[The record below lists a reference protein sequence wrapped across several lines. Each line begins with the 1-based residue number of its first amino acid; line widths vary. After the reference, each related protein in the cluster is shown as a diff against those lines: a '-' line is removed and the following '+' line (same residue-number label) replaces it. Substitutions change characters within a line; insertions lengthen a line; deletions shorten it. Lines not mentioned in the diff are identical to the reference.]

1 MTNEEKELL
10 DIIKEDTMPALGCTE
25 PIAVCYLGAFL
36 KKYIKDDIA
45 KANEI
50 DVVVSKNIYKNGKSV
65 TIPNTG
71 TCGLDL
77 AAVLGLSGGNKDDGL
92 LVLTKFT
99 DEMIARAKELRE
111 TLNIK
116 LSYDEDTPD
125 IYVKMSV
132 KFDDMTVEGLLQ
144 KGHTN
149 VEYIKVD
156 DEVLYENKLDEAK
169 DDVKEFMSKLTLKKI
184 KELVLSTPMEEL
196 GFIEEGVEMN
206 MHAANEGLKLK
217 NSKLLGQSLEEI
229 QNKKIL
235 CNDAY
240 TRTRIL
246 TAAAADMRMSG
257 GNCMVMTSGGS
268 GNQGINVIIPI
279 YLIYEEFNLK
289 KEDMIRAIYFGH
301 AINRFVKTFS
311 GKLSG
316 MCGCAIAAGLGAA
329 AGITMMMGGTD
340 EQIEGACSNMFANL
354 TGLICDGAKNTCS
367 LKLSTCAG
375 EAVLSA
381 FLALNGCTPKENV
394 GVVSG
399 TIEDTIKN
407 VGLLCRSAFNR
418 VDDVMLEIIK

>member
-10 DIIKEDTMPALGCTE
+10 EIIKEDTMPALGCTE
-25 PIAVCYLGAFL
+25 PIAVCYLGAFM
-36 KKYIKDDIA
+36 KGYIKDDISKA
-45 KANEI
+45 KEI
-50 DVVVSKNIYKNGKSV
+50 DIVVSKNIYKNGKSV

-92 LVLTKFT
+92 LVLTKF
-99 DEMIARAKELRE
+99 DEAMINRAKELRE

-116 LSYDEDTPD
+116 LSYDENTPD
-125 IYVKMSV
+125 VYVRIAV
-132 KFDDMTVEGLLQ
+132 KFDEAHIEGMLQ
-144 KGHTN
+144 KGHSN

-156 DEVLYENKLDEAK
+156 DKVLYENKLDEAK
-169 DDVKEFMSKLTLKKI
+169 SDMKEFMSKLTLKKI
-184 KELVLSTPMEEL
+184 KELVLSTPLEEL
-196 GFIEEGVEMN
+196 DFIEEGVEMN
-206 MHAANEGLKLK
+206 MHAANEGLKLQNK
-217 NSKLLGQSLEEI
+217 NLLGQSLRDM
-229 QNKKIL
+229 QMKKMIA
-235 CNDAY
+235 NDAY

-279 YLIYEEFNLK
+279 YLIYEEFDLK

-329 AGITMMMGGTD
+329 AGITMMLGGTD

-354 TGLICDGAKNTCS
+354 TGLICDGAKNTCA

-381 FLALNGCTPKENV
+381 YLALNGCIPKENV

-407 VGLLCRSAFNR
+407 VGLLCRSAFKK
-418 VDDVMLEIIK
+418 VDDVMLDIIK

>member
-25 PIAVCYLGAFL
+25 PIAVCYLGAFI

-196 GFIEEGVEMN
+196 AFIE
-206 MHAANEGLKLK
+206 AF
-217 NSKLLGQSLEEI
+217 
-229 QNKKIL
+229 
-235 CNDAY
+235 
-240 TRTRIL
+240 RTKPR
-246 TAAAADMRMSG
+246 R
-257 GNCMVMTSGGS
+257 
-268 GNQGINVIIPI
+268 
-279 YLIYEEFNLK
+279 
-289 KEDMIRAIYFGH
+289 
-301 AINRFVKTFS
+301 
-311 GKLSG
+311 
-316 MCGCAIAAGLGAA
+316 
-329 AGITMMMGGTD
+329 
-340 EQIEGACSNMFANL
+340 
-354 TGLICDGAKNTCS
+354 
-367 LKLSTCAG
+367 
-375 EAVLSA
+375 
-381 FLALNGCTPKENV
+381 
-394 GVVSG
+394 
-399 TIEDTIKN
+399 DTK
-407 VGLLCRSAFNR
+407 
-418 VDDVMLEIIK
+418 

>member
-25 PIAVCYLGAFL
+25 PIAVCYLGAFI

-77 AAVLGLSGGNKDDGL
+77 AAILGLSGGNKDDGL

-217 NSKLLGQSLEEI
+217 NSKLLGQS
-229 QNKKIL
+229 
-235 CNDAY
+235 
-240 TRTRIL
+240 
-246 TAAAADMRMSG
+246 
-257 GNCMVMTSGGS
+257 
-268 GNQGINVIIPI
+268 
-279 YLIYEEFNLK
+279 
-289 KEDMIRAIYFGH
+289 
-301 AINRFVKTFS
+301 
-311 GKLSG
+311 
-316 MCGCAIAAGLGAA
+316 
-329 AGITMMMGGTD
+329 
-340 EQIEGACSNMFANL
+340 
-354 TGLICDGAKNTCS
+354 
-367 LKLSTCAG
+367 
-375 EAVLSA
+375 
-381 FLALNGCTPKENV
+381 
-394 GVVSG
+394 
-399 TIEDTIKN
+399 
-407 VGLLCRSAFNR
+407 CRSLDKCR
-418 VDDVMLEIIK
+418 MK

>member
-25 PIAVCYLGAFL
+25 PIAVCYLGAFI

-77 AAVLGLSGGNKDDGL
+77 AAILGLSGGNKDDGL

-149 VEYIKVD
+149 VEYIKV
-156 DEVLYENKLDEAK
+156 EN
-169 DDVKEFMSKLTLKKI
+169 
-184 KELVLSTPMEEL
+184 
-196 GFIEEGVEMN
+196 
-206 MHAANEGLKLK
+206 
-217 NSKLLGQSLEEI
+217 
-229 QNKKIL
+229 
-235 CNDAY
+235 C
-240 TRTRIL
+240 
-246 TAAAADMRMSG
+246 
-257 GNCMVMTSGGS
+257 
-268 GNQGINVIIPI
+268 
-279 YLIYEEFNLK
+279 
-289 KEDMIRAIYFGH
+289 
-301 AINRFVKTFS
+301 
-311 GKLSG
+311 
-316 MCGCAIAAGLGAA
+316 
-329 AGITMMMGGTD
+329 
-340 EQIEGACSNMFANL
+340 
-354 TGLICDGAKNTCS
+354 
-367 LKLSTCAG
+367 
-375 EAVLSA
+375 
-381 FLALNGCTPKENV
+381 
-394 GVVSG
+394 
-399 TIEDTIKN
+399 
-407 VGLLCRSAFNR
+407 
-418 VDDVMLEIIK
+418 